1 VYLRKNHPYVKE
13 FDHKDWWVDQDFLN
27 CIHWRT
33 EWVNHELNLD
43 LKIYNTGPKY
53 NLITNFEEREQMV
66 KQYDPV
72 ILHYKNTQGY
82 KRWELKTETR

>member
-1 VYLRKNHPYVKE
+1 MKNL
-13 FDHKDWWVDQDFLN
+13 DWWVDQDFLN

-33 EWVNHELNLD
+33 DWVNHELDLN
-43 LKIYNTGPKY
+43 LKIHNTGPKY